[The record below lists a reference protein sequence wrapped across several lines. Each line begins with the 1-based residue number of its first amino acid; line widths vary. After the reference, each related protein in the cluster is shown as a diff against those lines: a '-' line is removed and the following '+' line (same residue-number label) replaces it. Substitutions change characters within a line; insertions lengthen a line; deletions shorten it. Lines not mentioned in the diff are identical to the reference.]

1 MLIDNGT
8 KLRVLQFDNIY
19 NRSFTILDNFTSVQ
33 ILNQVSCVDFT
44 KFAVRHGVALFR
56 RLCDLQRCKQSEVIT
71 RGIISSIE
79 QIRVPDWWCCL
90 HDSAVASCDNDV
102 KCVTL
107 IVRCSLDML
116 YESVV
121 TKSFIKFPSIAQ
133 IHIIKECDVFQF
145 VCPRWRRTVD
155 HAKSEMMW
163 FDNDSFTSL
172 WIFSP
177 CTWSIPKTLKLST
190 LWSIWQKWFVTGSY
204 IFPVCIFENLSSMHW
219 DKASPVC
226 PTYIFLLHC
235 VQTIQYITPTF
246 LQFIFTWII
255 NVWYNELL
263 YV

>member
-56 RLCDLQRCKQSEVIT
+56 RLCDLQRCKQSEMIT

-116 YESVV
+116 YESWSLRVSSNFRV
-121 TKSFIKFPSIAQ
+121 SLK
-133 IHIIKECDVFQF
+133 
-145 VCPRWRRTVD
+145 
-155 HAKSEMMW
+155 
-163 FDNDSFTSL
+163 FTSSKNVVFFNL
-172 WIFSP
+172 
-177 CTWSIPKTLKLST
+177 
-190 LWSIWQKWFVTGSY
+190 FVRDGGGR
-204 IFPVCIFENLSSMHW
+204 
-219 DKASPVC
+219 
-226 PTYIFLLHC
+226 
-235 VQTIQYITPTF
+235 
-246 LQFIFTWII
+246 
-255 NVWYNELL
+255 
-263 YV
+263 